1 MAPNSAERMIPTGPL
16 SEEDLAEMD
25 VDEVHQ
31 SKPSDHPCRK
41 YVWRNIILF
50 VYLHIAS
57 LYGLYLALTS
67 AKWSTVGLAYILYIM
82 GGLGVTMGSHRL
94 WSHRSYKARL
104 PLRILLAFWQT
115 LAFQNDIFEWSR
127 DHRVHHRYSETD
139 ADPHDARRGFLFS
152 HVGWLCMKKHPQV
165 IEKGKEIDVRD
176 ILADPVVY
184 WQKRFYFPLILLV
197 CFTFPT
203 WLPMY
208 MFGESFLNAFFVC
221 AMFRYCF
228 TLNVTWLVNSAAH
241 LWGMKP
247 YDQHINPS
255 ENYSV
260 AVLAV
265 GEGWHNFHHTFPWDY
280 KTAEFGRYRVNISTM
295 MIDFFALL
303 GQAYDLKTVSPA
315 MVKKRVQRTGDGSHA
330 SLHQKKVN

>member
-1 MAPNSAERMIPTGPL
+1 MPPNTGDLEPTGPL
-16 SEEDLAEMD
+16 SETDLKDMKLGELD
-25 VDEVHQ
+25 T
-31 SKPSDHPCRK
+31 SIPTNPPGRSL
-41 YVWRNIILF
+41 VWTNIILF

-67 AKWSTVGLAYILYIM
+67 AKLYTVMLAYILYIL

-94 WSHRSYKARL
+94 WAHRSYKARL
-104 PLRILLAFWQT
+104 PMRIILSAWQT
-115 LAFQNDIFEWSR
+115 LAFQNSIFEWAR

-152 HVGWLCMKKHPQV
+152 HVGWLCMKKHPKV
-165 IEKGKEIDVRD
+165 IEKGRGIDCTD
-176 ILADPVVY
+176 LLADPVVY
-184 WQKRFYFPLILLV
+184 WQKRLYFPLVILG
-197 CFTFPT
+197 CFVIPT

-208 MFGESFLNAFFVC
+208 LWSETFVNAFFVV
-221 AMFRYCF
+221 AMFRYCV

-241 LWGMKP
+241 MWGMKP
-247 YDQHINPS
+247 YDQSINPS

-260 AVLAV
+260 AILAV

-280 KTAEFGRYRVNISTM
+280 KTAEFGKYRVNISTM
-295 MIDFFALL
+295 VIDLFAML

-315 MVKKRVQRTGDGSHA
+315 IIKKRIERTGDGSHI
-330 SLHQKKVN
+330 SLRNKTT